1 MEEVLEIIERLKD
14 RRLYRVAKKTGL
26 SYQGLLNIVNG
37 VTKNPSTKT
46 IDKLRKYLD
55 DNK

>member
-1 MEEVLEIIERLKD
+1 MEEVQEIIERLKD